1 MSILNILS
9 YYKDCYK
16 EDSADLNLWHLHKL
30 KKEDCLVLEGQ
41 DDLGSGFLP
50 RLPIPNEFAEQMMK
64 RVEVYQRE
72 RVLLYTSFILVGQLE
87 IKGEVKQVV
96 TPLLFSEAVIEK
108 EHDNYYFNVNEQR
121 PEINESLTQLL
132 MPESNGIPNVMSA
145 EHIQSPALWTS
156 WLKDSPQSLN
166 LLELLN
172 FPHLVNSDDI
182 KKALKRKTPTLLP
195 ASMLVFV
202 ERSASSRGV
211 LHELEEIIESKELSP
226 PLSALFAS
234 ASSEISAVLSNKTLK
249 YNYLPGLL
257 STPQKKII
265 SIAANA
271 NLGCASG
278 PPGTGKS
285 YTIAAIAAEHM
296 ARGES
301 VLIVANNDAALDVIA
316 DKLDENFGLND
327 VSIRAGQKEF
337 LKKLKSYIADLL
349 AGYFSEEL
357 NKEPLVCEAELNK
370 LNQSLKILEQ
380 SFVSFCHKAIVRGQR
395 LKGLEDR
402 GHQFIKQLYL
412 AFARNGIQKLANEW
426 SALNEINRK
435 HIARETLASDYL
447 SALKNSNL
455 KVLVETKRKSLQA
468 FNKAIRSRTS
478 KRQFELFDDIE
489 YPALLAA
496 FPVWLV
502 SLNTL
507 YRVLPLKAEMFDL
520 VIIDEATQCNIS
532 SCLPAFYRAKRAMVV
547 GDTKQLRHYSFL
559 AKSKEAQLMLNNS
572 LTASTNGVVSYRDN
586 SILDLTLNGLQS
598 HQQLAFLDEHF
609 RSKPQLID
617 FSNVCFY
624 QGKLK
629 VMQHRPCTSS
639 GHLHIERLAGVR
651 DKAGINHLEATHV
664 ITTIKRQIQEDVDTG
679 INHTIGI
686 ISPFRHQ
693 AEFIAKAIETHF
705 TETEIIRHKIRAATP
720 YGFQGEERDIMLIS
734 FAVDNEA
741 KRAAAYLNKADV
753 FNVTI
758 TRARQ
763 KQILFLSI
771 DETQLPEHNLLR
783 CYLNSISAFE
793 ATHAL
798 RSELDEFQQRVT
810 KELDKLAIETWPGY
824 TIAGKEVDLLCRYN
838 GTYLAIDLIG
848 FPGPWADFFELNT
861 YKLFKRAGVEV
872 LPISYGLWVI
882 DQAACLQQIA
892 SKLCLPEKSVIEHVA
907 LNEGLK
913 N

>member
-1 MSILNILS
+1 MSIQNILS
-9 YYKDCYK
+9 YYRDCYK
-16 EDSADLNLWHLHKL
+16 EDSADLNLWNLNKL
-30 KKEDCLVLEGQ
+30 KKDDCLVLEGQ

-50 RLPIPNEFAEQMMK
+50 RIPIPAEFAEQMMK

-72 RVLLYTSFILVGQLE
+72 RVLLYTSFILVGKLE
-87 IKGEVKQVV
+87 IKGESKQVV
-96 TPLLFSEAVIEK
+96 TPLLFNEALIEN
-108 EHDNYYFNVNEQR
+108 DSGNYYFSVNEQT

-132 MPESNGIPNVMSA
+132 MPEGDSTPDVEGSSN
-145 EHIQSPALWTS
+145 IQSASLWTS
-156 WLKDSPQSLN
+156 WLKDSPLDLN

-172 FPHLVNSDDI
+172 FPKLVNSDEI
-182 KKALKRKTPTLLP
+182 KKALRRKTPTLLP
-195 ASMLVFV
+195 ASMLVFI
-202 ERSASSRGV
+202 ERSTSSRGV
-211 LHELEEIIESKELSP
+211 LHELEEIIESNKLSAPLSELLSP
-226 PLSALFAS
+226 SENTISSAQFRQP
-234 ASSEISAVLSNKTLK
+234 LK
-249 YNYLPGLL
+249 YDYLPGLL

-316 DKLDENFGLND
+316 DKLDDNFGLSD

-357 NKEPLVCEAELNK
+357 NKEPEVCESELK
-370 LNQSLKILEQ
+370 RLNSSLSTLE
-380 SFVSFCHKAIVRGQR
+380 SRFVKFCQRAIVRGQR
-395 LKGLEDR
+395 LKGLEQKDSQWLKR
-402 GHQFIKQLYL
+402 LYL
-412 AFARNGIQKLANEW
+412 ALASTGIRKLATQW
-426 SALNEINRK
+426 ASLNEINNK
-435 HIARETLASDYL
+435 HIEREELASGYL
-447 SALKNSNL
+447 SALKTRNL
-455 KVLVETKRKSLQA
+455 KTLVEKERKSLQA

-489 YPALLAA
+489 YLALLSA

-532 SCLPAFYRAKRAMVV
+532 SCLPALYRAKRAMVV

-559 AKSKEAQLMLNNS
+559 AKSKEAQLTDKND
-572 LTASTNGVVSYRDN
+572 LTPETEGVVSYRDN
-586 SILDLTLNGLQS
+586 SILDLTLNALNS
-598 HQQLAFLDEHF
+598 HKQLAFLDEHF
-609 RSKPQLID
+609 RSKPELIH
-617 FSNVCFY
+617 FSNECFY
-624 QGKLK
+624 QSKLK
-629 VMQHRPCTSS
+629 IMQHRPCTSS
-639 GHLHIERLAGVR
+639 GHLHLKRVDGTR
-651 DKAGINHLEATHV
+651 DKSGVNQIESTHV
-664 ITTIKRQIQEDVDTG
+664 IEAIRHQINEDAQAC
-679 INHTIGI
+679 ISHSIGV

-693 AEFIAKAIETHF
+693 AEHIAKEIETSF
-705 TETEIIRHKIRAATP
+705 SEAEIIKHKIRVATP

-734 FAVDNEA
+734 FSVDNES
-741 KRAAAYLNKADV
+741 KRAAGYLNKADV

-783 CYLNSISAFE
+783 RYLGSISDFE
-793 ATHAL
+793 AKHSIA
-798 RSELDEFQQRVT
+798 SELDEFQQNVIS
-810 KELDKLAIETWPGY
+810 ELNRLEISTWPGY
-824 TIAGKEVDLLCRYN
+824 TIAGTEIDILCRYN
-838 GTYLAIDLIG
+838 DQYLAIDLIG

-861 YKLFKRAGVEV
+861 YKLFKRAGVDV
-872 LPISYGLWVI
+872 LPISYGLWVVEKE
-882 DQAACLQQIA
+882 ACINKIVKKLGLTQSQI
-892 SKLCLPEKSVIEHVA
+892 SVGKGV
-907 LNEGLK
+907 
-913 N
+913 

>member
-1 MSILNILS
+1 MSIQNILS
-9 YYKDCYK
+9 YYRDCYK
-16 EDSADLNLWHLHKL
+16 EDSADLNLWNLNKL
-30 KKEDCLVLEGQ
+30 KKDDCLVLEGQ

-50 RLPIPNEFAEQMMK
+50 RMPIPAEFAEQMMK

-72 RVLLYTSFILVGQLE
+72 RVLLYVSFILVGKLE
-87 IKGEVKQVV
+87 VKGELKLVV
-96 TPLLFSEAVIEK
+96 SPLLFNEAFIENDS
-108 EHDNYYFNVNEQR
+108 DNYYFSVNEQI

-132 MPESNGIPNVMSA
+132 MPESDSTPDIEGSGN
-145 EHIQSPALWTS
+145 IQSASLWTS
-156 WLKDSPQSLN
+156 WLKDSPLELN

-172 FPHLVNSDDI
+172 FPNLVNTGEI
-182 KKALKRKTPTLLP
+182 KKALRRKTPTLLP

-202 ERSASSRGV
+202 ERSTSSRGV
-211 LHELEEIIESKELSP
+211 LHELEEIIESNKLSAPLSELLSP
-226 PLSALFAS
+226 SENTISSAKFRQP
-234 ASSEISAVLSNKTLK
+234 LK
-249 YNYLPGLL
+249 YDYLPGLL

-271 NLGCASG
+271 SLGCASG

-316 DKLDENFGLND
+316 DKLDDNFGLSD

-357 NKEPLVCEAELNK
+357 NKEPEVCESE
-370 LNQSLKILEQ
+370 LKILNTSLSKLERR
-380 SFVSFCHKAIVRGQR
+380 FVKFCQRAIVRGQR
-395 LKGLEDR
+395 LKGLEQKDSQWMKR
-402 GHQFIKQLYL
+402 LYL
-412 AFARNGIQKLANEW
+412 ALASSGIRKLAKQW
-426 SALNEINRK
+426 ASLNEINDK
-435 HIARETLASDYL
+435 HIEREELASGYL
-447 SALKNSNL
+447 SALKTRNL
-455 KVLVETKRKSLQA
+455 KTLVEKERKSLQA

-489 YPALLAA
+489 YLALLSA

-532 SCLPAFYRAKRAMVV
+532 SCLPALYRAKRAMVV

-559 AKSKEAQLMLNNS
+559 AKSKEAQLTTKND
-572 LTASTNGVVSYRDN
+572 LTPETEGVVSYRDN
-586 SILDLTLNGLQS
+586 SILDLTLNALTS

-609 RSKPQLID
+609 RSKPELIH
-617 FSNVCFY
+617 FSNESFY
-624 QGKLK
+624 QSKLK
-629 VMQHRPCTSS
+629 IMQHRPCTSS
-639 GHLHIERLAGVR
+639 GHLHLRRVEGTR
-651 DKAGINHLEATHV
+651 DKSGVNHIESTHV
-664 ITTIKRQIQEDVDTG
+664 IEAIRHQINEDTQAG
-679 INHTIGI
+679 ISHSIGI

-693 AEFIAKAIETHF
+693 AEHIAKEIETSF
-705 TETEIIRHKIRAATP
+705 SEAEIIKHKIRVATP

-734 FAVDNEA
+734 FSVDNESN
-741 KRAAAYLNKADV
+741 RAAVYLNKADV

-771 DETQLPEHNLLR
+771 DEMQLPEHNLLR
-783 CYLNSISAFE
+783 RYLGSISDFE
-793 ATHAL
+793 AKHSIA
-798 RSELDEFQQRVT
+798 SELDEFQQYVIS
-810 KELDKLAIETWPGY
+810 ELNRLEISTWPGY
-824 TIAGKEVDLLCRYN
+824 TIAGTEVDILCRYN
-838 GTYLAIDLIG
+838 NQYLAIDLIG
-848 FPGPWADFFELNT
+848 YPGPWADFFELNT
-861 YKLFKRAGVEV
+861 YKLFKRVGVEV
-872 LPISYGLWVI
+872 LPISYGLWVV
-882 DQAACLQQIA
+882 DKEACVAKIVKKIGLTQYQI
-892 SKLCLPEKSVIEHVA
+892 PVGDGV
-907 LNEGLK
+907 
-913 N
+913 